1 MAPPAAAVEVGTLR
15 VRVLE
20 SSSPAGPT
28 HTTVAVTEL
37 PRRRTRRL
45 APPHAW
51 ADFEG
56 THSSALVVVDVR
68 AEGDKLVGK
77 CTVCLSD
84 CRPGVPHV
92 YLGGLLHGDGG
103 VLAVRVLF
111 DDKELPS
118 EE

>member
-20 SSSPAGPT
+20 ASCPAGPT

-37 PRRRTRRL
+37 TRRRTRRL
-45 APPHAW
+45 EAW